1 MKTMVLL
8 IRREFW
14 EHRAFVIAPA
24 IVAAIMIVG
33 SIMGSNDFVQV
44 SQDMPHDLDWTK
56 HRSAI
61 VAGLLS
67 LFAAPFVIVMSIVVV
82 FYLLDS
88 LYADRKDRSVLFW
101 KSLPLSDTTTVL
113 SKLAT
118 ATVVLP
124 LLTFGAVVVTN
135 LLVAFISSVRLSGID
150 HLDIWNT
157 VWQPIIWLRVHGL
170 MLYGLVAS
178 ALWYLPLVA
187 WLLLAS
193 AWARRGVLLWAALPP
208 ILAMIVEEVVF
219 DTNYVAALLRDRLAG
234 WGWIAF
240 DPDAVQRHGIEID
253 GDRIP
258 WPDRVWDII
267 DPVSY
272 FSSPGLWG
280 GLIAA
285 GLLLWAT
292 IIVRRRRSEV

>member
-1 MKTMVLL
+1 MKTLTLL
-8 IRREFW
+8 VRREFW

-33 SIMGSNDFVQV
+33 SIMGSNDFLEV
-44 SQDMPHDLDWTK
+44 SHDIPADHDWMT

-67 LFAAPFVIVMSIVVV
+67 LFAVPFAIVMGIVVV

-113 SKLAT
+113 SKLVT
-118 ATVVLP
+118 ATIVLP
-124 LLTFGAVVVTN
+124 ILTFAAVLATN
-135 LLVAFISSVRLSGID
+135 LLVAFVSSVRLSGVD
-150 HLDIWNT
+150 QLDIWNN
-157 VWQPIIWLRVHGL
+157 VWQPTIWLRVHGL
-170 MLYGLVAS
+170 MLYGLIAS
-178 ALWYLPLVA
+178 AFWYLPLVA

-193 AWARRGVLLWAALPP
+193 AWARRAVLLWAALPP

-219 DTNYVAALLRDRLAG
+219 DTNYVAELLADRLAG

-240 DPDAVQRHGIEID
+240 DPDAAQRHTIEID

-258 WPDRVWDII
+258 WPDRVWDLI
-267 DPVSY
+267 DPAAY
-272 FSSPGLWG
+272 FTSPGLWG
-280 GLIAA
+280 GLVVA